1 MKQTNTNKILNQA
14 AELLRPSGLEAV
26 LLQSSGLAA
35 LAPADTTLTDA
46 AVRAIVRNAY
56 TAANIPIRLP
66 MPSIDLHR
74 QYWAFAI
81 PITLL

>member
-1 MKQTNTNKILNQA
+1 MKRSNNDEILNQA
-14 AELLRPSGLEAV
+14 AELLRPRGLEAV

-46 AVRAIVRNAY
+46 GVRAIVRKAY
-56 TAANIPIRLP
+56 ATANIPIRLP